1 MKRIHSIISAF
12 AMCSLFVA
20 IAGCNPAPLT
30 EADVFTPSDA
40 VAAMLQP
47 GDSIYHLNDFVATFM
62 TEQGNFLS
70 DSTPYRTRATNGDG
84 IYLFSLD
91 TIPTDTIGIYI
102 RGRVSTDDYGGNF
115 YKSIVIQEI
124 VDGEQQNLRLSV
136 DIGSANGLYQM
147 GQELLIRCNGF
158 SIGRY
163 GDQPQLCVPSY
174 NNNTYASSANQK
186 IGWMPGRIPNGMFRN
201 ATTLIGTPAPEKLQ
215 YDTIT
220 IADYIN
226 VTNET
231 EMRKMDGRLV
241 VLKNV
246 YFTGQYE
253 YNGLNPCNTNSPEI
267 DKYANVF
274 APTTR
279 NVGHPQSRVISDG
292 KNTTLVS
299 NSEYSKFA
307 YFYLPGADS
316 TGIANCANY
325 VGTVTGV
332 LGQFRD
338 NAKYAH
344 DQYDWSITPRNIQLT
359 SVCDINDIVMFHK
372 ETGEPWVP
380 QEYKK

>member
-1 MKRIHSIISAF
+1 
-12 AMCSLFVA
+12 
-20 IAGCNPAPLT
+20 
-30 EADVFTPSDA
+30 
-40 VAAMLQP
+40 
-47 GDSIYHLNDFVATFM
+47 
-62 TEQGNFLS
+62 
-70 DSTPYRTRATNGDG
+70 
-84 IYLFSLD
+84 
-91 TIPTDTIGIYI
+91 
-102 RGRVSTDDYGGNF
+102 
-115 YKSIVIQEI
+115 
-124 VDGEQQNLRLSV
+124 
-136 DIGSANGLYQM
+136 
-147 GQELLIRCNGF
+147 
-158 SIGRY
+158 
-163 GDQPQLCVPSY
+163 
-174 NNNTYASSANQK
+174 
-186 IGWMPGRIPNGMFRN
+186 
-201 ATTLIGTPAPEKLQ
+201 
-215 YDTIT
+215 
-220 IADYIN
+220 
-226 VTNET
+226 
-231 EMRKMDGRLV
+231 MRKMDGRLV

-274 APTTR
+274 APTTQ

-325 VGTVTGV
+325 VGTITGV

-344 DQYDWSITPRNIQLT
+344 DQYDWSITPRNIKIN